1 MYHGNVIA
9 FLAAD
14 LAILMIVVRWPL
26 SRRFDDSDSGTDRFV
41 VLKSVRRPQLPRA
54 LWFLLVALAISI
66 LFIAVRHPKVSQ
78 GYFLLVDGVLNA
90 AHSGASTNAHSLP
103 PLVPAAEVCYVI
115 AIAVTVRATLGRRL
129 MILAHAP
136 LFVAVSVLVESF
148 AALLAGAV
156 RLPLG
161 PVPILTLLLQYTVG
175 YLMVYRLSFT
185 TFQLPRPTTLP
196 IRRRGDWRDNILLTL
211 CAVGALGLVACV
223 ALALAARVGDNPIAV
238 FIIVAS
244 LRAAANDAVFL
255 LLLLVRAVGP
265 RQPPLSALTT
275 DRPALEVI
283 IPAFNESAGIERL
296 LRSIDR
302 AAAGYGGPVH
312 VIMCDDGST
321 DDTRDLA
328 EAAVAAFTHA
338 TGQVI
343 QGTHSGKAKA
353 LNLALS
359 HCVSDFVFRVDA
371 DCALDP
377 NAFVYSIADFLADP
391 RIGVVGALT
400 LPKEPYG
407 TWLDRMRGL
416 EVLGIYGFS
425 LAALSEV
432 DAVPCVPGTFCA
444 FRRAPAVELGGFV
457 HGMFGED
464 AEFTCALAR
473 LGWRVVIDPRIRSYE
488 DVPKSVRELRVQRY
502 RWGLGGMMNFARYT
516 PFGNGA
522 PGPRFWFQ
530 LPKSMGTRFLSPM
543 NFILMALTLL
553 YAAFQPTVQ
562 HNILRFGAA
571 FLLAQVPGFVS
582 RLLVTAYYRRWRLLP
597 WIPLWAVFMLLKRFF
612 QLEAVLGCSTRPVR
626 PPLALRAADR
636 TRTPAHGQSQTLKT
650 RPL

>member
-26 SRRFDDSDSGTDRFV
+26 SRRFDDSDTGTDRVV
-41 VLKSVRRPQLPRA
+41 VLKSVRRPQLSRA
-54 LWFLLVALAISI
+54 LWFSVIAIGISVLLVAA
-66 LFIAVRHPKVSQ
+66 RHPNVNQ

-90 AHSGASTNAHSLP
+90 ARGGSFVYAHSLP
-103 PLVPAAEVCYVI
+103 PLIPAAEVCYVV
-115 AIAVTVRATLGRRL
+115 AIAVTTRATLGRRL

-148 AALLAGAV
+148 AALLAQAL

-196 IRRRGDWRDNILLTL
+196 IRRRGDWRDNALFTL
-211 CAVGALGLVACV
+211 CAVGALGLVATV
-223 ALALAARVGDNPIAV
+223 ALTLASRVGGNPVAV

-244 LRAAANDAVFL
+244 LRAAVNDTVYL
-255 LLLLVRAVGP
+255 LLLLVRGVGGRKP
-265 RQPPLSALTT
+265 RLGAA
-275 DRPALEVI
+275 RPALEVI
-283 IPAFNESAGIERL
+283 IPAFNEAAGIERL

-302 AAAGYGGPVH
+302 AAVGYGGPVR

-321 DDTRDLA
+321 DDTRALA
-328 EAAVAAFTHA
+328 EAAVAGFTHA

-359 HCVSDFVFRVDA
+359 RCDSDYVFRVDA

-377 NAFVYSIADFLADP
+377 NAFVYSMSNFLADP

-425 LAALSEV
+425 LSALSEI

-444 FRRAPAVELGGFV
+444 FRRLPAVALGGFV

-473 LGWRVVIDPRIRSYE
+473 LGWRVVIDPRVRSYE

-543 NFILMALTLL
+543 NFILMTLTLL

-571 FLLAQVPGFVS
+571 FLLAQVPGAVS
-582 RLLVTAYYRRWRLLP
+582 RLLVTAYYRRWRLLA

-612 QLEAVLGCSTRPVR
+612 QLEAVLGCATRPIR
-626 PPLALRAADR
+626 PPLALRATDR
-636 TRTPAHGQSQTLKT
+636 TQTLKT
-650 RPL
+650 SPL

>member
-14 LAILMIVVRWPL
+14 FAILMIVVRWPL
-26 SRRFDDSDSGTDRFV
+26 SRRFDDSDTGDDRVV
-41 VLKSVRRPQLPRA
+41 VLKSIRRPQLSRS
-54 LWFLLVALAISI
+54 LWFLAVAISI
-66 LFIAVRHPKVSQ
+66 CLLVVVLRHPTVGQ
-78 GYFLLVDGVLNA
+78 WYFLLVDGVLNA
-90 AHSGASTNAHSLP
+90 AHSGAFVYAHSLP
-103 PLVPAAEVCYVI
+103 PLVPAAEVCYVVSV
-115 AIAVTVRATLGRRL
+115 ALTARATFGRRL

-161 PVPILTLLLQYTVG
+161 PVPIVTLLLQYTVG

-196 IRRRGDWRDNILLTL
+196 IRRRGDWRDNLLLAL
-211 CAVGALGLVACV
+211 CAVGALGIVAAV
-223 ALALAARVGDNPIAV
+223 ALALANRVGGTPVAV
-238 FIIVAS
+238 FIVVAS
-244 LRAAANDAVFL
+244 LRAATNDTVYL
-255 LLLLVRAVGP
+255 LLMLIRASGGRKP
-265 RQPPLSALTT
+265 TLGAQ
-275 DRPALEVI
+275 RPGLEVI

-302 AAAGYGGPVH
+302 AAAQYGGPVH
-312 VIMCDDGST
+312 VVMCDDGST
-321 DDTRDLA
+321 DDTRALA

-338 TGQVI
+338 TGEVI

-359 HCVSDFVFRVDA
+359 RCVSDFVFRVDA

-407 TWLDRMRGL
+407 TWIDRMRGL

-425 LAALSEV
+425 LSALSEI

-444 FRRAPAVELGGFV
+444 FRRVPAANLGGFV

-488 DVPKSVRELRVQRY
+488 DVPKSIRELRVQRY

-543 NFILMALTLL
+543 NYILMMLTVL

-562 HNILRFGAA
+562 HNILRFGVA
-571 FLLAQVPGFVS
+571 FGLAQVPGAIS
-582 RLLVTAYYRRWRLLP
+582 RVLVTVYYRRWRLLA

-612 QLEAVLGCSTRPVR
+612 QLESVLGCATRPVR
-626 PPLALRAADR
+626 PPLALRATNR
-636 TRTPAHGQSQTLKT
+636 VLKT
-650 RPL
+650 RPLTRPL